1 MSRNVTNVLIVVFL
15 IAGVGQIGPRLNQ
28 VLHPDVAA
36 QCLNGEKFT
45 RDFCISYGFRTK

>member
-1 MSRNVTNVLIVVFL
+1 MSRNVTTVLIVAFL

-36 QCLNGEKFT
+36 QCLNGEKFN
-45 RDFCISYGFRTK
+45 RDFCISYGFPTK